1 MREKAYRSV
10 VKSISWRMVGTIDT
24 MTIAWLIT
32 GKLDAAVTIG
42 GIEVFTKM
50 MLYYL
55 HERTWNKIK
64 FGRIDDSDI
73 EYQI

>member
-1 MREKAYRSV
+1 MRDKAYRSV

-24 MTIAWLIT
+24 MMIAWLIT

-50 MLYYL
+50 LLYYL

-64 FGRIDDSDI
+64 FGRMDDSDI